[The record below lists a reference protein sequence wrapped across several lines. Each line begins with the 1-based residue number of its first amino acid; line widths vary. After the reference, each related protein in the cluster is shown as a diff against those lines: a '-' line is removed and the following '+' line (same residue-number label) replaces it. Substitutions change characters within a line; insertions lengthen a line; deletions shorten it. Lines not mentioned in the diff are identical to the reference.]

1 MGEKEFIQNMN
12 TRIKDKKRGKEIIKE
27 IIWFL
32 RTKTHEFSDWEEVS
46 KTINKN
52 THLKAYHYEMG
63 ISGVKK
69 NLKKLQK
76 QQQKKI
82 RK

>member
-32 RTKTHEFSDWEEVS
+32 RTKIHEFSDWEEVS
-46 KTINKN
+46 KTINKKYPPKGISLWN
-52 THLKAYHYEMG
+52 FR

-69 NLKKLQK
+69 
-76 QQQKKI
+76 KI
-82 RK
+82 